1 MKQTQQQMWAERLK
15 GLLQKKNALFV
26 LGIAG
31 ILLLGAS
38 ELFPKSQQIFIQ

>member
-15 GLLQKKNALFV
+15 GLLQKKNVLFV

-31 ILLLGAS
+31 ILLLGA
-38 ELFPKSQQIFIQ
+38 